1 MRPLV
6 LAVRL
11 ALLVVLVLAS
21 VPTWAREKVCV
32 LGSGEIVV
40 PMGRCGM
47 PCCSKAPKAIAP
59 SEKRSCCPVERESL
73 SATTSCSLA
82 TRACRCEIRLVSGP
96 NQPPGVVLA
105 SIAADQPVVLPSLRW
120 EYVGALLLEWEPA
133 ARRVDSG
140 PPRKPVRG
148 PYQGRAPPTST

>member
-6 LAVRL
+6 LAARL

-47 PCCSKAPKAIAP
+47 PCCSKAPQAVAP
-59 SEKRSCCPVERESL
+59 STKRGCCWAEREGL
-73 SATTSCSLA
+73 SATTSCSPA
-82 TRACRCEIRLVSGP
+82 TRACRCETRLVSGS
-96 NQPPGVVLA
+96 NQPPIVVLA
-105 SIAADQPVVLPSLRW
+105 SIAADQPVVLPSFRW
-120 EYVGALLLEWEPA
+120 EYLGGPIRDWEPA

-148 PYQGRAPPTST
+148 PYQGRAPPAST